1 MAFTAISDIL
11 KYKEENNCKFWEAIV
26 QQEAKDSLVDEKT
39 VIDKMT
45 KMYHN
50 MNPFF
55 EVEFGIGENENNDYE
70 GVKYKN
76 LYGTH
81 VSGPILVRNPEL
93 LKMLVDTIC
102 KQNKIKTKDVSYKNE
117 EEGYNLVLSELKN
130 RKQKEQK

>member
-1 MAFTAISDIL
+1 
-11 KYKEENNCKFWEAIV
+11 
-26 QQEAKDSLVDEKT
+26 
-39 VIDKMT
+39 
-45 KMYHN
+45 